1 MQIAFT
7 FASNKLRFI
16 IAKMCQNKINIT
28 SLDNRFVMIFLLG
41 NIILSSVLS
50 FSFFLI
56 FPLPFSILPS
66 SPAIHLHINHFICI
80 YLHINQIAYFQLP
93 ISEIIIEQL
102 FTSPYRQRLID
113 FAEMIVKSE
122 SSSAVI
128 VANLIES
135 SNDAFILDLNAR
147 IPLAKI
153 IAAKVDWNTK
163 ETLIIRALLD
173 VIDVTKG
180 SLNDFVKVSNH

>member
-1 MQIAFT
+1 M
-7 FASNKLRFI
+7 
-16 IAKMCQNKINIT
+16 
-28 SLDNRFVMIFLLG
+28 
-41 NIILSSVLS
+41 
-50 FSFFLI
+50 
-56 FPLPFSILPS
+56 
-66 SPAIHLHINHFICI
+66 
-80 YLHINQIAYFQLP
+80 
-93 ISEIIIEQL
+93 
-102 FTSPYRQRLID
+102 
-113 FAEMIVKSE
+113 KSE

-180 SLNDFVKVSNH
+180 SLNDFVKVTIEYLFKRHWKLFIY